1 MIVQKKKAA
10 EVSVEDYIDQVKHP
24 LKDVMQALRKIIL
37 STDKIIG
44 EQIKWNSPA
53 FFYSGEMKAFDPKEY
68 KRDILVFNLHKQDR
82 ILLIFPSGVTIN
94 DNTGILEGDFKDG
107 RRMITFYTLDEVKK
121 KKKDLQAVIKDWLSK
136 VEK

>member
-1 MIVQKKKAA
+1 MTVQKKKTI
-10 EVSVEDYIDQVKHP
+10 EISVDDYIDAVKHP
-24 LKDVMQALRKIIL
+24 LKDAMQALRKIIL

-53 FFYSGEMKAFDPKEY
+53 FFYSGEMKDFDPKEY
-68 KRDILVFNLHKQDR
+68 KRDLLVFNLHKQDR
-82 ILLIFPSGVTIN
+82 ILLIFPTGATIN

-107 RRMITFYTLDEVKK
+107 RKMITFYTLDEVEKR
-121 KKKDLQAVIKDWLSK
+121 KKDLQAVIKGWLSK

>member
-1 MIVQKKKAA
+1 MIVQKKKAT

>member
-1 MIVQKKKAA
+1 MIVQKKKAT

-68 KRDILVFNLHKQDR
+68 KRDILVSNLHKQDR

>member
-68 KRDILVFNLHKQDR
+68 RRDILVFNLHKQDR